1 MTILKISVTTLV
13 LAIPRSPGTIVKS
26 SFPVHRLRVITTEL
40 ARTLKITLITSVLV
54 RKRLLEKIVSWMCC
68 ACSWSLVKM
77 VEFVRIFTIYQVSV
91 WRVMLAS
98 VRVIIPGLIVN
109 IGWFVKNVRFRDR
122 CGIQGKLKAV
132 LGLFVLNRSH
142 SRSF

>member
-1 MTILKISVTTLV
+1 MTIFKISVTTLV

-26 SFPVHRLRVITTEL
+26 TFPVHRLRVITTEL
-40 ARTLKITLITSVLV
+40 ARTLKITLIMSVLV
-54 RKRLLEKIVSWMCC
+54 RKRLLEKIASWMCC
-68 ACSWSLVKM
+68 AYSWSLVKM

-109 IGWFVKNVRFRDR
+109 IGWFVKNVRFRGR
-122 CGIQGKLKAV
+122 C
-132 LGLFVLNRSH
+132 
-142 SRSF
+142 